1 MKVFKFFTF
10 FPFLAF
16 LRRGFSRP
24 GVGELPLVFIVKKAS
39 EDFIFPLFFERE
51 KSFAPQFLKYSSKEG
66 SG

>member
-1 MKVFKFFTF
+1 MCGRTV

-51 KSFAPQFLKYSSKEG
+51 KSFAPQLG
-66 SG
+66 GQ